1 MLNGDKKKKEL
12 DSEPQEQEQDVTF
25 TEMSEKLNKKK
36 KKKEPDS
43 DVTLAEMSEK
53 LRGGGKKKKKVQE
66 IDVDVETRILKADI
80 AKANKLTA
88 QLEKSLLKA
97 KSQTRKGGK
106 KKAISFLDLGS
117 STTGE
122 SESKS
127 ASEPLPS
134 IAALKKKLA
143 ANEPQF

>member
-1 MLNGDKKKKEL
+1 L
-12 DSEPQEQEQDVTF
+12 DSEEPQEEQ
-25 TEMSEKLNKKK
+25 
-36 KKKEPDS
+36 

-53 LRGGGKKKKKVQE
+53 LRGVGKKKKKVQE
-66 IDVDVETRILKADI
+66 IDVDAETRILKADI

-97 KSQTRKGGK
+97 KSQPKKGGK

-117 STTGE
+117 STTVE